1 MASTGAERTPWTS
14 VQTLRSSDELLS
26 QLSAVAAKVF
36 WIFHV
41 HSNTLRLKAL
51 ALQRSR
57 MAAMAMSSSRLFGL
71 ERAVCRV
78 HSQLEMRRRPQLL
91 FVSELLPYIHLKIFI
106 EILVTADAQSSLGVS
121 SGFLFANPIPARFS
135 IPKETIDNIMFQAIQ
150 DAEKSGVTGSE
161 NTPFILSKIREITH
175 GDTVIANR
183 SLVEENIKRG
193 TRVAVELAALELEEQ
208 GAPYR

>member
-1 MASTGAERTPWTS
+1 MAFTGAERTPWTS
-14 VQTLRSSDELLS
+14 VQTLRSLDELLS

-51 ALQRSR
+51 ALQRSQ
-57 MAAMAMSSSRLFGL
+57 MAATATSSSLLSGL

-78 HSQLEMRRRPQLL
+78 HSQLRMRRRPQLL
-91 FVSELLPYIHLKIFI
+91 FVSGLLPYINLKTIDL
-106 EILVTADAQSSLGVS
+106 LVTADAQFSLGLS

-135 IPKETIDNIMFQAIQ
+135 IPRETIDSIMFQAIQ
-150 DAEKSGVTGSE
+150 DAEKGGVTGSE
-161 NTPFILSKIREITH
+161 NTPFILSRIREITH

-183 SLVEENIKRG
+183 SLVEENIIRG
-193 TRVAVELAALELEEQ
+193 TRVAVELAMLELEEQ

>member
-1 MASTGAERTPWTS
+1 MQIS
-14 VQTLRSSDELLS
+14 RSSDDLLS

-41 HSNTLRLKAL
+41 HSNTLRPKAL

-57 MAAMAMSSSRLFGL
+57 MAAMAMSISRLFGL

-91 FVSELLPYIHLKIFI
+91 FVSELLPYIGNFI
-106 EILVTADAQSSLGVS
+106 DLLVTAVAQSSLGLS

-135 IPKETIDNIMFQAIQ
+135 IPKETIDNIMSQAIQ
-150 DAEKSGVTGSE
+150 DAEKRGVTGSE
-161 NTPFILSKIREITH
+161 NTPFILNKIREITH